1 MSARDDTLVRRLGR
15 AGIDPAAAESA
26 LDIDAILQGW
36 RRRFLRRELGLR
48 ALADLDLP
56 LDLAELDV
64 LMAVRAPSREFD
76 KSEGE
81 ETMVSSV
88 AARLAIDPSRAS
100 RLTSALIGR
109 GYLRRAVSQQDARR
123 AVLELTDTG
132 ARAVEAVRSYRL
144 LVLGSFL
151 KDWTPEELAIFLP
164 MLDRFSSW
172 SERAACPT
180 GPVAEEIAALRRTLA
195 PAAPVQKG
203 T

>member
-1 MSARDDTLVRRLGR
+1 MPARDDRLLRHLAR
-15 AGIDPAAAESA
+15 AGIEGEAAEAA

-48 ALADLDLP
+48 ALADLGLP

-64 LMAVRAPSREFD
+64 LMAVRAPAREFD
-76 KSEGE
+76 SAEGE

-100 RLTSALIGR
+100 RLTAALIRR

-123 AVLELTDTG
+123 AVLELTDMG
-132 ARAVEAVRSYRL
+132 ARAVEAAHSYRL

-151 KDWTPEELAIFLP
+151 RDWTAEEIATFLP
-164 MLDRFSSW
+164 MLDRFSAW
-172 SERAACPT
+172 SERAACPS
-180 GPVAEEIAALRRTLA
+180 GPVAEEIAALRQALA
-195 PAAPVQKG
+195 AEASK